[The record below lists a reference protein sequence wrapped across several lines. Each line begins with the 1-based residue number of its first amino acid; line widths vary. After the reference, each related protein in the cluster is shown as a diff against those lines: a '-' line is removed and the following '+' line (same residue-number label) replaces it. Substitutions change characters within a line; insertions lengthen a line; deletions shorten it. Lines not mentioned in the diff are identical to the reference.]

1 MGNNNGLARLSPEA
15 HSRIVGHVGPG
26 SSVNVASRR
35 LELLHR
41 RRRALDAANAAG
53 YGGLRPDASPKQV
66 RRTYLWGN
74 RYMPEVERELRPGR
88 PQQPNDQFFDSKL
101 DSRDPNSVAAF
112 HRAAQAGRLGDYRQ
126 LSYEWRTVIQ
136 QDPGLIRA
144 YVNAPHAGTGA
155 SSAARHWSLVNILSS
170 VKKNKSSKCLRAL
183 IRSRENPNGL
193 DATTALDPTIRTG
206 SREAVKTV
214 LRRLSRQEII
224 NAREEIRESLFS
236 RHKLLNDPGSVDDI
250 LVSLLGPDI
259 LRPPAR
265 QQSNDGSD
273 DDGSDDDGSDD
284 DGSDE
289 SDYDDAVRY
298 NTAHS
303 QLDRAHA
310 LLRPASKSATDVTRA
325 YRAAALR
332 THPDRGGSNQAFRQV
347 SQAFDV
353 LKGATQ
359 QARQAAALRASRRI

>member
-1 MGNNNGLARLSPEA
+1 MGNNNGLARLSPQV

-41 RRRALDAANAAG
+41 RRRAVDAANAAG
-53 YGGLRPDASPKQV
+53 YGGLRRDASPKQV

-88 PQQPNDQFFDSKL
+88 RPQQDDQFFDSKL

-112 HRAAQAGRLGDYRQ
+112 HRAAQAGRLGDYRR
-126 LSYEWRTVIQ
+126 LSYEWRTVIEQ
-136 QDPGLIRA
+136 NPGLIRA

-155 SSAARHWSLVNILSS
+155 SSAARQWSLVNILSS

-250 LVSLLGPDI
+250 FVSLLGPDI

-265 QQSNDGSD
+265 QQS
-273 DDGSDDDGSDD
+273 DDGWDESDD

-289 SDYDDAVRY
+289 SDDDDAVRY

-310 LLRPASKSATDVTRA
+310 LLRPASKSATDVSRA
-325 YRAAALR
+325 YRAAALQ
-332 THPDRGGSNQAFRQV
+332 THPDRGGSNQAFRQIN
-347 SQAFDV
+347 QAFDV